1 MAAAEKGRSAI
12 ALHNDG
18 AALEELG
25 NYLRTLALRTDETYR
40 DKDGI
45 VLSMFSIGAGGQ
57 QNRSCNSQRRIAT
70 ARRTRK

>member
-40 DKDGI
+40 SLYD
-45 VLSMFSIGAGGQ
+45 L
-57 QNRSCNSQRRIAT
+57 
-70 ARRTRK
+70 